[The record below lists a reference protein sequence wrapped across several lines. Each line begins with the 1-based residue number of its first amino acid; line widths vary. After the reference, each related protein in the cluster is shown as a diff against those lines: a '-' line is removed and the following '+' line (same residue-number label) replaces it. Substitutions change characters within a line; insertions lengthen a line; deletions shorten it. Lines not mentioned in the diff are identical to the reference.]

1 MDIENYAT
9 PLSKEMIKPAPYNP
23 RIITD
28 DEYKGLKQSI
38 NSFGDIS
45 GITFNKRTGNLV
57 TGHHRYKAL
66 SEKYPNLTFVH
77 VGGEIYRIENDG
89 VPTGYDIRVVDWEDH
104 KEVAANIAANSHTI
118 AGSFDTESL
127 STLMAEVKIHTPE
140 LYHAVNLPKLER
152 DLGIHFDINSG
163 AATVEDLE
171 GNDTFEKTTR
181 EYLDD
186 FLSSDSKNLRLVIPN
201 EEYEDF
207 IAGTKT
213 IMSDNKIEN
222 LSDLFIFLVKEY
234 NAKGSF

>member
-1 MDIENYAT
+1 MDINNYAT
-9 PLSKEMIKPAPYNP
+9 DITKEMIKPAPYNP

-28 DEYKGLKQSI
+28 DEFKGLKQSI
-38 NSFGDIS
+38 SSFGDIS

-66 SEKYPNLTFVH
+66 AEKYLNMEFVH
-77 VGGEIYRIENDG
+77 VSADVYRIESDG
-89 VPTGYDIRVVDWEDH
+89 KSIGYDLRVVDWEDH
-104 KEVAANIAANSHTI
+104 KEIAANIAANSHTI

-163 AATVEDLE
+163 NASVESLQ

-186 FLSSDSKNLRLVIPN
+186 FLNADSKSLRLVINN
-201 EEYEDF
+201 EDYEDF
-207 IAGTKT
+207 ISSAKKV
-213 IMSDNKIEN
+213 MSANDIEN

-234 NAKGSF
+234 DA

>member
-1 MDIENYAT
+1 MDIQNYAT
-9 PLSKEMIKPAPYNP
+9 ELTKDMIKPAPYNP

-28 DEYKGLKQSI
+28 DEFKGLKRSI

-66 SEKYPNLTFVH
+66 AEKFPKITFVH
-77 VGGEIYRIENDG
+77 IGGELYRIENDG

-118 AGSFDTESL
+118 AGSFDTETL
-127 STLMAEVKIHTPE
+127 STLMAEVKINTPE

-163 AATVEDLE
+163 NATVEPLE
-171 GNDTFEKTTR
+171 GNDTFERTTR

-186 FLSSDSKNLRLVIPN
+186 FLHADSKSLRLVIQN
-201 EEYEDF
+201 DQYEEF
-207 IAGTKT
+207 IAGAKS
-213 IMSDNKIEN
+213 IMKDNTIEN
-222 LSDLFIFLVKEY
+222 MSDLFIFLVKEH